1 MEDVLMEEEQ
11 ARIEEKKKEARI
23 ASKDLKTKEL
33 AAATEVVDNATSKE
47 LKKFSAHDDVALI
60 TAATHVR
67 KPKEENSLLSFHFS
81 EKCQVVE
88 TKVLPLLK
96 LK

>member
-67 KPKEENSLLSFHFS
+67 KSKFGFKRGKFSPFFSFFR
-81 EKCQVVE
+81 KNV
-88 TKVLPLLK
+88 K
-96 LK
+96 L